1 VQIDTTSNDPRKS
14 FFSPAGQQGFAH
26 LDGFQIQGNDGLID
40 LQGNWEMS
48 VQVSYPGTISD
59 TDPGPV
65 IARNNPWILSSE
77 LHGGDVVLT
86 LLFDE
91 PGDVRLDVFNI
102 LGQHVESLYN
112 QNISQS
118 DRAFQVRWDGTNKY
132 GVRVSSGLYFFAVQK
147 DGDSEVRKLS
157 LIW

>member
-1 VQIDTTSNDPRKS
+1 
-14 FFSPAGQQGFAH
+14 
-26 LDGFQIQGNDGLID
+26 
-40 LQGNWEMS
+40 MS
-48 VQVSYPGTISD
+48 LQVSYPGTISD
-59 TDPGPV
+59 TEPGPI

-77 LHGGDVVLT
+77 LHGSDVVLT

-102 LGQHVESLYN
+102 LGQHVESLYS
-112 QNISQS
+112 QNITQA

-147 DGDSEVRKLS
+147 DGDREVRKLS

>member
-1 VQIDTTSNDPRKS
+1 MRLNIAYPTS
-14 FFSPAGQQGFAH
+14 
-26 LDGFQIQGNDGLID
+26 GNNPD
-40 LQGNWEMS
+40 
-48 VQVSYPGTISD
+48 V
-59 TDPGPV
+59 GPV
-65 IARNNPWILSSE
+65 IARHNPWILSSE

-112 QNISQS
+112 QNVTQA
-118 DRAFQVRWDGTNKY
+118 DRAFQVRWNGTNKY

-147 DGDSEVRKLS
+147 DGDREVRKLS